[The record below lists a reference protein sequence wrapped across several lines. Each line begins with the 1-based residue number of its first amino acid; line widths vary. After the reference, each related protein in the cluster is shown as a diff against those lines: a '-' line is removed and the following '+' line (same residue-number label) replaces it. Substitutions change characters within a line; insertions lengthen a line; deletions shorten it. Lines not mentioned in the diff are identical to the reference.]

1 MNIQDSLH
9 RILASKKIFG
19 QYFYETFF
27 ARCPEARQYFRN
39 VNIERQAVLL
49 TMALVV
55 IEKQHGSAYLAAEE
69 YLKYLGT
76 KHHDWQIPKHLYANW
91 SAAML
96 ATLAQFHGDEWDE
109 SLGQQWQEAIEQV
122 IGLMFQG
129 YEQHFTV

>member
-9 RILASKKIFG
+9 RILASQKIFG
-19 QYFYETFF
+19 RYFYETFF
-27 ARCPEARQYFRN
+27 AQCPEARKYFEG

-55 IEKQHGSAYLAAEE
+55 IEKQHSCPYLAAEE

-76 KHHDWQIPKHLYANW
+76 KHHDWRIPKRLYANW

-96 ATLAQFHGDEWDE
+96 ATLAQFHGDDWEASVSQE
-109 SLGQQWQEAIEQV
+109 WQEAIENV
-122 IGLMFQG
+122 IGIMFQG